1 MELQKD
7 RNNQV
12 ARNQISELKAQIK
25 AGNAG
30 TGAPAQLDAES
41 AKSIEESKARLAK
54 TEQKLVEAN
63 KELQNAG
70 KGGVQA
76 K

>member
-1 MELQKD
+1 M
-7 RNNQV
+7 
-12 ARNQISELKAQIK
+12 
-25 AGNAG
+25 
-30 TGAPAQLDAES
+30 
-41 AKSIEESKARLAK
+41 KARIAK

-76 K
+76 KMNMTLCCFGHPLR